1 MSRCVILS
9 AGPAP
14 DVSALRDL
22 LRVDD
27 HFIAADGGWRLAQ
40 RLGVE
45 PELLIAD
52 FDSLDRETMANP
64 VPFLNLPTHKDVTD
78 TQAAVDA
85 AYDRG
90 YRDFLLLGCTGGRLD
105 HQHAALIT
113 AVNLARRGCRVVL
126 ADGRNR
132 IAVYISS
139 PGELPP
145 VPGYKVSFFAFGE
158 PVKGLTLK
166 NVAYPLTDYTLTP
179 YDPLCV
185 SNEFTESSATIT
197 FRSGILLAYYSKD

>member
-9 AGPAP
+9 AGPVP
-14 DVSALRDL
+14 DTAAIRDL
-22 LRVDD
+22 LRADD
-27 HFIAADGGWRLAQ
+27 HFIAADGGWHLAQ
-40 RLGVE
+40 RLGVD

-52 FDSLDRETMANP
+52 FDSLDNAKMTDP
-64 VPFLNLPTHKDVTD
+64 VELLNLPTHKDMTD
-78 TQAAVDA
+78 TQAAADA
-85 AYDRG
+85 AFDRG
-90 YRDFLLLGCTGGRLD
+90 FRDFLLLGCTGGRLD

-113 AVNLARRGCRVVL
+113 AVNLARRGCKVEL
-126 ADGRNR
+126 ADGHNR

-139 PGELPP
+139 PGELSP

-166 NVAYPLTDYTLTP
+166 NVAYPLSDYTLTP

-185 SNEFTESSATIT
+185 SNEFTESPAAVT
-197 FRSGILLAYYSKD
+197 FRSGILLTYYSKD